1 MSRLPIYVL
10 ADDLTGA
17 AEIAAIAHQAGQRAV
32 VYTTIPTGRVDADVV
47 VVNTET
53 RLMSPARAA
62 KRVAQFATKLRSRPH
77 AAFFKKT
84 DSVLRGAVRSEL
96 DACVAALGYERS
108 LLVPCNP
115 SLGRVIR
122 DGRYYLGGQLLHKT
136 AFARDPHHPRT
147 TADVVKLLEKGS
159 RAEENAFPE
168 LGGGRQ
174 ARAGRGSPETARA
187 FERGLS
193 RIHICMPTTRLPA
206 VGLIVGEAD
215 TPADVSFWA
224 GQIQPRTLPAGGA
237 DFFRAWLRA
246 TADSRPDRKPGI
258 FTAGDTL
265 LLSGTATPPNP
276 VTPLPGVVH
285 LVKPNAIPSAAALA
299 ARVRESLARDHCAT
313 VAIGGSL
320 ARDARVPIALSRVLI
335 QVGVKLHRARA
346 CRHLL
351 IAGGATASGVLG
363 KLGWTRLEVLRV
375 WGPGTVTLRP
385 VADPKFTVTLKPGS
399 YRWPTG
405 LSQHFDVATPLVE
418 TAAR

>member
-1 MSRLPIYVL
+1 MTRVLTYVL

-32 VYTTIPTGRVDADVV
+32 VYTTIPTGRVDANVV

-53 RLMSPARAA
+53 RLLSPARAA
-62 KRVAQFATKLRSRPH
+62 QRVGQFATKLKARPH

-84 DSVLRGAVRSEL
+84 DSVLRGAVRAEL

-122 DGRYYLGGQLLHKT
+122 DGRYYLGGQLLHRT

-159 RAEENAFPE
+159 QPE
-168 LGGGRQ
+168 ANTAPERIARRQ
-174 ARAGRGSPETARA
+174 ARGS
-187 FERGLS
+187 ERTLS
-193 RIHICMPTTRLPA
+193 RIHVCMPTTRLPA
-206 VGLIVGEAD
+206 DGLIVGEAD

-224 GQIQPRTLPAGGA
+224 GQIQPRMLPAGGA

-246 TADSRPDRKPGI
+246 TAVSHADRKPDI
-258 FTAGDTL
+258 ITAGDTL
-265 LLSGTATPPNP
+265 LLSGTANPPDP
-276 VTPLPGVVH
+276 VTPLPG
-285 LVKPNAIPSAAALA
+285 LIYRVKPTAIPSAAVLA
-299 ARVRESLARDHCAT
+299 ARVRESLARDHYAT
-313 VAIGGSL
+313 IAIGGSL
-320 ARDARVPIALSRVLI
+320 ARDARVPAALSRLLI
-335 QVGVKLHRARA
+335 QIAVQLHRARA

-363 KLGWTRLEVLRV
+363 KLGWTRLEVVRV

-385 VADPKFTVTLKPGS
+385 AGDPKFTVTLKPGS
-399 YRWPTG
+399 YRWPMG
-405 LSQHFDVATPLVE
+405 LSQHFDPTTSLVE